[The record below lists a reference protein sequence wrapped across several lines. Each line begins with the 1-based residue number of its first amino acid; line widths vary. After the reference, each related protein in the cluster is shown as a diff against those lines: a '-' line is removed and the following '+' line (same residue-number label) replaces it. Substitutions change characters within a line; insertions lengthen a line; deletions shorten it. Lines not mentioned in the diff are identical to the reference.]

1 MAVDERFART
11 ERLLGAEA
19 VARLK
24 PARVMV
30 VGLGAVGSFAVEALA
45 RSGVGRLHLV
55 DFDVVRPTNIN
66 RQLLAMTSTLG
77 RAKVELAAG
86 RIRDINPACDVRTS
100 PVFVHAETLPSLL
113 AEPPDVLLDAID
125 SLAPKVEL
133 LAAAIERNI
142 PVVSSMGAA
151 RRVDVLGLRAGML
164 SEVTHDGLAAKIRKR
179 LRQRGLSVDVRCVY
193 SVEPPRELPDDEEM
207 TAEGEAYDRG
217 RSRRPM
223 GSLPTVTGSMGLL
236 AASEVL
242 RMLLKQ

>member
-1 MAVDERFART
+1 MAVDERFSRT
-11 ERLLGAEA
+11 ERLLGSEA
-19 VARLK
+19 LAKLK

-55 DFDVVRPTNIN
+55 DFDVVRTTNIN
-66 RQLLAMTSTLG
+66 RQLLAMDSTLG
-77 RAKVELAAG
+77 RPKVELAAG
-86 RIRDINPACDVRTS
+86 RVRDINPACEVRTS
-100 PVFVHAETLPSLL
+100 PVFVHAQTLPDLL
-113 AEPPDVLLDAID
+113 AEPPDVIMDAID

-133 LAAAIERNI
+133 LAHAIERKI

-151 RRVDVLGLRAGML
+151 RRVDVLSLRAGLL

-179 LRQRGLSVDVRCVY
+179 LRQRGLGVDVRCVY
-193 SVEPPRELPDDEEM
+193 SVEPPRELSDDGEV
-207 TAEGEAYDRG
+207 AEGEAFDRG
-217 RSRRPM
+217 RTRRPM

-236 AASEVL
+236 AASEIL